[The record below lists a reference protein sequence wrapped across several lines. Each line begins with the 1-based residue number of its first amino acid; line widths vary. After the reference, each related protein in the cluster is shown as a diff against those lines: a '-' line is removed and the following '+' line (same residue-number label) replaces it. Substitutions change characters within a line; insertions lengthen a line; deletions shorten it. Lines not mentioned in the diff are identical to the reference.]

1 MSVLNIKN
9 QETGEWE
16 SLAVIQGPK
25 GERGEQGPKGPQG
38 DPDVHI
44 GKEEPTNLDT
54 TIWIDTNESEST
66 NYVNAPAIATVGQT
80 IVVKEVDETGKPVA
94 WECTD
99 LAGGSVSAPA
109 PLPLLADVTSEEA
122 LTFFEVKLPQ
132 RAVSRIIMQINVPT
146 TEAVGAAC
154 YGRLNGKLWDGF
166 IFGSGA
172 LAAGASKWLSLD
184 LMEGGLAR
192 FMVSNSTSGL
202 WSQSTINTCGK
213 LLNIEHVYA
222 IGIALN
228 KADTTIPAGTRIQVW
243 GE

>member
-1 MSVLNIKN
+1 MAKKLQLISPL
-9 QETGEWE
+9 
-16 SLAVIQGPK
+16 K
-25 GERGEQGPKGPQG
+25 GERGERGETGPRGPSGEQGPQGPQG

-54 TIWIDTNESEST
+54 TIWIDTNKSEST
-66 NYVNAPAIATVGQT
+66 NYVNAPATATVGQT
-80 IVVKEVDETGKPVA
+80 IVVKEVDETGKPVK
-94 WECTD
+94 WECAD
-99 LAGGSVSAPA
+99 VGGGSGYTPA

-122 LTFFEVKLPQ
+122 LKVFEVKLPQ

-184 LMEGGLAR
+184 LMEDGLAR
-192 FMVSNSTSGL
+192 FMVSNSTGNL
-202 WSQSTINTCGK
+202 WGQGTTNTCGK

-222 IGIALN
+222 IGIVLA